1 MNPLH
6 ALALSLT
13 PAQPLTPHPHWAPTA
28 DRPAP
33 ANPAAY
39 TKGTSHHRG
48 GCRAPASGS
57 TDAQHMARD
66 RAPPRLAVC
75 EDGEWRDRRPR
86 LLSPQ
91 RPRSFHYQASVSEHG
106 ASGRHPRALASFPPR
121 IEVRGKLQ
129 RESSLPPSFP
139 RKRES
144 RNLRLGLVPHPSTAT
159 NSAMMRRSAAASAV
173 GRSAHT
179 RRRWYPA
186 EERQPP
192 TTPPCGEAATKS
204 TAVFPGLQDG
214 RAPHARCDR
223 LFVPRAPHFL
233 FGEGDRFENQPHTSR
248 FRRDAGARPATVR
261 RRCSRTFL
269 SFHSMAGWSRRS
281 AAAR

>member
-13 PAQPLTPHPHWAPTA
+13 PARRPTRRRSGDGPQLRAPTA

-33 ANPAAY
+33 ANLAAY

-75 EDGEWRDRRPR
+75 EDGEWWDRRPR

-173 GRSAHT
+173 GAIGPYPVAVVSGRRATASYHSAL
-179 RRRWYPA
+179 R
-186 EERQPP
+186 
-192 TTPPCGEAATKS
+192 
-204 TAVFPGLQDG
+204 
-214 RAPHARCDR
+214 
-223 LFVPRAPHFL
+223 
-233 FGEGDRFENQPHTSR
+233 
-248 FRRDAGARPATVR
+248 
-261 RRCSRTFL
+261 
-269 SFHSMAGWSRRS
+269 
-281 AAAR
+281 

>member
-13 PAQPLTPHPHWAPTA
+13 PARRPTRRRSGDGPQLRAPTA

-33 ANPAAY
+33 ANLAAY

-91 RPRSFHYQASVSEHG
+91 RPRSFHYQAFVLEHG
-106 ASGRHPRALASFPPR
+106 ASGRHPRESGCHLRPGSRSGASSSGNPAV
-121 IEVRGKLQ
+121 VRLLRGA
-129 RESSLPPSFP
+129 RAGRAVLPLPLGEGGVGVQTVAAAGRTRSDPSI
-139 RKRES
+139 
-144 RNLRLGLVPHPSTAT
+144 PHPSTAT
-159 NSAMMRRSAAASAV
+159 SSATIRRSAAAS
-173 GRSAHT
+173 G
-179 RRRWYPA
+179 
-186 EERQPP
+186 
-192 TTPPCGEAATKS
+192 
-204 TAVFPGLQDG
+204 
-214 RAPHARCDR
+214 
-223 LFVPRAPHFL
+223 
-233 FGEGDRFENQPHTSR
+233 
-248 FRRDAGARPATVR
+248 VR
-261 RRCSRTFL
+261 MS
-269 SFHSMAGWSRRS
+269 G
-281 AAAR
+281 